1 MNFDAIVEEKIRAA
15 MREGMFDNLPGKGR
29 PLRLEDNPHEPE
41 AWRLAHKI
49 LHDQG
54 YTLPWIDE
62 RKQIEE
68 AVEAALKT
76 LAQAHRETRRTKEP
90 DVRARTEWQRT
101 VNVFTATAKKLNKRI
116 RDYNLQA
123 PSLAFHRSL
132 IDAEKEIA
140 RLTT

>member
-1 MNFDAIVEEKIRAA
+1 MQ
-15 MREGMFDNLPGKGR
+15 EGVFDNLPGKGK
-29 PLRLEDNPHEPE
+29 PLRLDDNPHEPE

-49 LHDQG
+49 LCDHG

-68 AVEAALKT
+68 AIEAAFKT
-76 LAQAHRETRRTKEP
+76 LAQAHRETHRAKEP
-90 DVRARTEWQRT
+90 DVWAQAEWRRAT
-101 VNVFTATAKKLNKRI
+101 NAFATAAKKLNQRI

-123 PSLAFHRSL
+123 PSLTFHRAL

-140 RLTT
+140 RLS